1 MAWWPSWRQINQE
14 EYLAILLNFGK
25 AKRRRV
31 RGEQFVQKVEEWK
44 ARLSVFPG
52 NRVHLQRS
60 T

>member
-44 ARLSVFPG
+44 ARLREFPG